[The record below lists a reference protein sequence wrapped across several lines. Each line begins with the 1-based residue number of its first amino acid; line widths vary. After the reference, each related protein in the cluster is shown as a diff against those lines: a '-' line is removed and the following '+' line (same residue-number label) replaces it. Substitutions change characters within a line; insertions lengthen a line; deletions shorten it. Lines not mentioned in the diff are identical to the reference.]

1 MAEALDKL
9 TEQLLAWIAAQPRT
23 YAQVMDAWRTTCP
36 SLSVWE
42 NAVADGLVQVQAG
55 GVTLTVRGREL
66 LTSASGA
73 R

>member
-36 SLSVWE
+36 SLRVWE

-55 GVTLTVRGREL
+55 GVNLTLRGREWL
-66 LTSASGA
+66 ASASRA